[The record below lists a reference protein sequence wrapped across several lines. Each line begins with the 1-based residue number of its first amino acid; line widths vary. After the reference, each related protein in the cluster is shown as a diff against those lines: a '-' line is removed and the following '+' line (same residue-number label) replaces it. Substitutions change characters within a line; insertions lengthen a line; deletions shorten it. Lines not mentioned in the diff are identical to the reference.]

1 MKATAVAIML
11 KYPVPGSVKTRLAP
25 LLTPKQAA
33 QFSICLIKDTFNNV
47 RKLKGADIFAASYP
61 SGLKKEVEALT
72 GSGAR
77 HIDQRGDNLGERL
90 CNVFDFLFS
99 KGYLNVVVI
108 GIDSP
113 DMPVELITKA
123 FKLLDTGAD
132 VVLGPAFDG
141 GYYLIALKRPAPALF
156 DAIDWGSSNV
166 LENTIENALEQA
178 LKVEL
183 LRKWHDIDRPEDLL
197 FLKDNPQAAESSKF
211 LSLCGVFKNI
221 CSANQPVN

>member
-25 LLTPKQAA
+25 PLTHEQASE
-33 QFSICLIKDTFNNV
+33 FSFCLIKDTFNNV
-47 RKLKGADIFAASYP
+47 NKLKGADIFVACHP
-61 SGLKKEVEALT
+61 SGLKKEVEALA
-72 GSGAR
+72 GGGVR
-77 HIDQRGDNLGERL
+77 YIDQHGDNLGERL

-113 DMPVELITKA
+113 DMPVELITEA

-132 VVLGPAFDG
+132 VVLGPALDG

-166 LENTIENALEQA
+166 LENTIKNALEQA

-197 FLKDNPQAAESSKF
+197 FLKDNPQALESSKF
-211 LSLCGVFKNI
+211 LSLCGVF
-221 CSANQPVN
+221 